1 MGGATRK
8 SFVSSG
14 WLLGGGV
21 SGRRGENLRL
31 NQLLSEKKKAPNRD
45 GDVLLCNTE
54 YIFKMKR

>member
-1 MGGATRK
+1 M
-8 SFVSSG
+8 VSV
-14 WLLGGGV
+14 GGG
-21 SGRRGENLRL
+21 GGNLRL